1 MISSVILGSFYTG
14 KRWDERIDWCC
25 STSKRA
31 KTCKAAPVCVLA
43 EVFLGMSIWEAIQ
56 DRLERTF
63 LLTGL
68 KCHAVFLEELGE
80 RSLCVMQRKRIIH
93 QSKLQTFSTVTDF
106 FFMYQKNV
114 LCM

>member
-1 MISSVILGSFYTG
+1 MLLNIKKSQ
-14 KRWDERIDWCC
+14 
-25 STSKRA
+25 

-43 EVFLGMSIWEAIQ
+43 EVFLGMSIWEEIQ